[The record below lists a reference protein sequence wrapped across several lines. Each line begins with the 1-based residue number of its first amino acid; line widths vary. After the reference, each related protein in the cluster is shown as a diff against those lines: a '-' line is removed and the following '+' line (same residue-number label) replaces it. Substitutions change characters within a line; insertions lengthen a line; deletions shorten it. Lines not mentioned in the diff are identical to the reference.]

1 MKRALSLLGLSLLL
15 INFLGT
21 GAQAAAPKAG
31 SSCSKLGASVVS
43 AGLKSTCIKSK
54 SKLVWSKAKPLS
66 LSNNPKPVT
75 TGTTSPVSTTPAT
88 PTPTPTSTPVA
99 PVIPT
104 SYVAKDQKTLRHLI
118 ANEGCANAKN
128 ATAEI
133 QVLVSDNWVKVTPVK
148 AGWMVTPNSCPVA
161 QLGSKDSIAWQD
173 IYLDPGMTYRWY
185 FTGEVNI
192 EHHDGSGH
200 GISQSQTLP
209 LPLPVVTP
217 KKVVGGYGLTWENIA
232 TRVPEI
238 SAAAF
243 TDAQATI
250 TRNQGQ
256 PSAADVFTSYIS
268 PGSTDIY
275 PQAENGPD
283 LMKRVFSLFAAFP
296 HAKQVFYIGTTQSEN
311 PVTFAKI
318 DALYPSDP
326 FMKQSINSIYGI
338 NTGEPAGSVFT
349 RPTCQGV
356 DSGRNSMDWKHMGSA
371 SAVMWSF
378 CPANDLHVHIE
389 SDHGAA
395 HEYTHTVQIQMYSG
409 KLADFQP
416 CWMTEGEAEWSQT
429 AVSKSFSEYI
439 GMQHLHPYYL
449 TATGL
454 NYSTPSQTTWTAS
467 EIQSY
472 FDTANVLP
480 CNLVPQYALSDSAGA
495 AAIEA
500 LVSIGG
506 SESFFAVDQRIANGE
521 KFIDAFQEVYGV
533 SWDYAEPILADVVAQ
548 KLTHVNAPDASTYQ
562 TQPKP

>member
-1 MKRALSLLGLSLLL
+1 M
-15 INFLGT
+15 
-21 GAQAAAPKAG
+21 
-31 SSCSKLGASVVS
+31 
-43 AGLKSTCIKSK
+43 
-54 SKLVWSKAKPLS
+54 
-66 LSNNPKPVT
+66 
-75 TGTTSPVSTTPAT
+75 
-88 PTPTPTSTPVA
+88 
-99 PVIPT
+99 
-104 SYVAKDQKTLRHLI
+104 YVAKDQKTLRHLI

-217 KKVVGGYGLTWENIA
+217 KKVVGGYGLSWQNIA
-232 TRVPEI
+232 TRVPDI

-275 PQAENGPD
+275 SQVENGPD

-326 FMKQSINSIYGI
+326 FMKQSIDSIYGI

-378 CPANDLHVHIE
+378 CPANDIHVHIE

-395 HEYTHTVQIQMYSG
+395 HEYTHTIQIQMYSG

-480 CNLVPQYALSDSAGA
+480 CNLVPQYALSYSAGA

-500 LVSIGG
+500 LVAIGG

>member
-1 MKRALSLLGLSLLL
+1 MSRIKSPLVLGMTLAVVFSSTAITLPSSEASTPKPGSL
-15 INFLGT
+15 
-21 GAQAAAPKAG
+21 
-31 SSCSKLGASVVS
+31 CSKLGLTSISSGMKFTCVKSGKKLIWSKGLKAPSQTQAKVS
-43 AGLKSTCIKSK
+43 A
-54 SKLVWSKAKPLS
+54 
-66 LSNNPKPVT
+66 
-75 TGTTSPVSTTPAT
+75 PA
-88 PTPTPTSTPVA
+88 PTPTPTTVPAPTPTPSTA
-99 PVIPT
+99 PAM
-104 SYVAKDQKTLRHLI
+104 YVAKDQKTLRHLI

-217 KKVVGGYGLTWENIA
+217 KKVVGGYGLSWQNIA
-232 TRVPEI
+232 TRVPDI

-275 PQAENGPD
+275 SQVENGPD

-326 FMKQSINSIYGI
+326 FMKQSIDSIYGI

-378 CPANDLHVHIE
+378 CPANDIHVHIE

-395 HEYTHTVQIQMYSG
+395 HEYTHTIQIQMYSG

-480 CNLVPQYALSDSAGA
+480 CNLVPQYALSYSAGA

-500 LVSIGG
+500 LVATGG